1 MLDLIEMQDLVHW
14 RDFYENNAKYFK
26 VGRVVL
32 PPIDPSVPV
41 PEPCEEPVAQ
51 KTD

>member
-1 MLDLIEMQDLVHW
+1 MTWKE
-14 RDFYENNAKYFK
+14 FYENHDRYFK

-41 PEPCEEPVAQ
+41 PEPCDDPAAQ
-51 KTD
+51 KM

>member
-1 MLDLIEMQDLVHW
+1 MTW
-14 RDFYENNAKYFK
+14 RNFYDKHEKYFK

-41 PEPCEEPVAQ
+41 PEPCEDPAAP
-51 KTD
+51 KA